1 MNREWM
7 VLSER
12 IELSTSHLPSEC
24 STTELR
30 QHSCATVFALTNG
43 VCVSKLNPFE
53 LIKHLKKLNDLK
65 LFKRRTLTGV
75 MSHVNDTLNWTIVTI
90 YRTDRESISSKGVWR
105 TAND

>member
-43 VCVSKLNPFE
+43 ACVQKSTPFAF
-53 LIKHLKKLNDLK
+53 IKHLKFLNESMKTNL
-65 LFKRRTLTGV
+65 RTRKGV
-75 MSHVNDTLNWTIVTI
+75 MSHAFDTLNWT
-90 YRTDRESISSKGVWR
+90 TDPLYHNNRESLVSLGVWR
-105 TAND
+105 FL

>member
-43 VCVSKLNPFE
+43 VCVPKSNAFAS
-53 LIKHLKKLNDLK
+53 IKHLKFLNESREINL
-65 LFKRRTLTGV
+65 RTRKGV
-75 MSHVNDTLNWTIVTI
+75 TSHAFDTLNWTNGKL
-90 YRTDRESISSKGVWR
+90 YHNNRESLVSLGVLGESY
-105 TAND
+105 D

>member
-30 QHSCATVFALTNG
+30 QHSCATAYALTNG
-43 VCVSKLNPFE
+43 VCVCKPTLFAF
-53 LIKHLKKLNDLK
+53 IKHLKFLNESKKTNL
-65 LFKRRTLTGV
+65 RTRMGV
-75 MSHVNDTLNWTIVTI
+75 TSHAFDTLNSTNKSLS
-90 YRTDRESISSKGVWR
+90 DNNRESLVSLGVWR
-105 TAND
+105 FL